1 MAVSPIDTTRI
12 QISRAPAPT
21 VMNRKLEDGAR
32 EFEGIF
38 ISQMLE
44 TAWSTVPTDGL
55 TGGGMGE
62 EIFRSLMIQDI
73 GQQMARQGGI
83 GLAPHIHAELLKMQ
97 EARKP

>member
-1 MAVSPIDTTRI
+1 MAALPIEQARL
-12 QISRAPAPT
+12 QMSHAPAPS
-21 VMNRKLEDGAR
+21 VINRKLEQGAR

-55 TGGGMGE
+55 SGGGMGE
-62 EIFRSLMIQDI
+62 DIFRSLMIQDI

-83 GLAPHIHAELLKMQ
+83 GLAPHIQAELLKMQ
-97 EARKP
+97 EGRKP

>member
-1 MAVSPIDTTRI
+1 MATSLIDATRL
-12 QISRAPAPT
+12 QMSHAPAQT
-21 VMNRKLEDGAR
+21 VTNRKLEDGAR

-38 ISQMLE
+38 IAQMFE
-44 TAWSTVPTDGL
+44 NAWSTVPTDGM

-73 GQQMARQGGI
+73 GQQMSRQGGI

>member
-1 MAVSPIDTTRI
+1 MAALPIEQARL
-12 QISRAPAPT
+12 QMSHAPAPRSST
-21 VMNRKLEDGAR
+21 ASSSKAR

-55 TGGGMGE
+55 SGGGMGE
-62 EIFRSLMIQDI
+62 DIFRSLMIQDI

-83 GLAPHIHAELLKMQ
+83 GLAPHIQAELLKMQ
-97 EARKP
+97 EGRKP

>member
-1 MAVSPIDTTRI
+1 MTTSSIDAARL
-12 QISRAPAPT
+12 QMSRPPVPT
-21 VMNRKLEDGAR
+21 VMSRKLEEGAR

-44 TAWSTVPTDGL
+44 TAWSTVPTDGM

-62 EIFRSLMIQDI
+62 DIFRSLMIQDI

-83 GLAPHIHAELLKMQ
+83 GLAPYIQAELLKMQ
-97 EARKP
+97 EGRKP

>member
-1 MAVSPIDTTRI
+1 MATSLLDMPRLQMSHVPT
-12 QISRAPAPT
+12 PAVT
-21 VMNRKLEDGAR
+21 NRKLEEGAR

-44 TAWSTVPTDGL
+44 SAWSTVPTDGM

-73 GQQMARQGGI
+73 GQQMSRQGGI

-97 EARKP
+97 EARKT

>member
-1 MAVSPIDTTRI
+1 MPASPMDTTRL
-12 QISRAPAPT
+12 QMSRPPVPT
-21 VMNRKLEDGAR
+21 VMSRKLEEGAR

-44 TAWSTVPTDGL
+44 TAWSTVPTDGM

-62 EIFRSLMIQDI
+62 SVFRSLMIQDI

-97 EARKP
+97 EGRKP

>member
-1 MAVSPIDTTRI
+1 VATSLIDATRL
-12 QISRAPAPT
+12 QMSHAPAQT
-21 VMNRKLEDGAR
+21 VTNRKLEDGAR

-38 ISQMLE
+38 IAQMLE
-44 TAWSTVPTDGL
+44 NAWSTVPTDGM

-73 GQQMARQGGI
+73 GQQMSRQGGI

>member
-1 MAVSPIDTTRI
+1 MAVSPIDATRL
-12 QISRAPAPT
+12 QMSHAPAPT
-21 VMNRKLEDGAR
+21 VTNRRLEDGAR

-44 TAWSTVPTDGL
+44 TAWSTVPTDGM